1 MDTNNTATQDH
12 SEVFDANSERVTSLC
27 DKYDE
32 QLKIYEGMIK
42 DKDGQVQ
49 TLRAIQ
55 AANDKKIADLEKQLE
70 EMMGEL
76 HHLNDLVPQ

>member
-12 SEVFDANSERVTSLC
+12 SELFAANSERVTSLC

-49 TLRAIQ
+49 ALRAIQ

>member
-12 SEVFDANSERVTSLC
+12 NELFTANSERVTSLC

-32 QLKIYEGMIK
+32 QLKIYEGMIR
-42 DKDGQVQ
+42 DKDGQVKA
-49 TLRAIQ
+49 LRAIQ
-55 AANDKKIADLEKQLE
+55 AANDKKIADLEKQLK

-76 HHLNDLVPQ
+76 HDMNDLVPE